1 MLQQK
6 RIPAALAL
14 AFALSTAACG
24 DKDSTGPS
32 AQTVAGTYVATQ
44 FLATTNGTT
53 TNILTAGGTA
63 TLVLNADG
71 TTTGTLF
78 VPGLANASLTGTWS
92 LASGNDVDLN
102 STTDTFF
109 RDMLF
114 SVVGNTLV
122 GDQTFNGTRIQIVLT
137 KQ

>member
-1 MLQQK
+1 MLTK
-6 RIPAALAL
+6 RMPAVLAL
-14 AFALSTAACG
+14 ACVLSIAACG
-24 DKDSTGPS
+24 DKDSTGPT
-32 AQTVAGTYVATQ
+32 AQSLAGTYIATQ
-44 FLATTNGTT
+44 FLATTNGNT
-53 TNILTAGGTA
+53 TNILQGGGTA

-78 VPGLANASLTGTWS
+78 VPGLANSSLSGTWT
-92 LASGNDVDLN
+92 LTDEDDVDLN
-102 STTDTFF
+102 STSDTFF

-122 GDQTFNGTRIQIVLT
+122 GDQSFNGTRIQIVLT